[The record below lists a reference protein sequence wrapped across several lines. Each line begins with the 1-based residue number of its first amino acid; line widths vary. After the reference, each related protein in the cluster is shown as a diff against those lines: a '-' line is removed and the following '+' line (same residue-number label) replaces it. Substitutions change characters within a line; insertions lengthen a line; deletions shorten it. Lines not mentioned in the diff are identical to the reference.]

1 MEPRLMPPIS
11 MQKNNGTGTRLQDS
25 GGDLVDCSPTPQRYT
40 RESHET
46 IQEGKDS
53 RNFFRPHIRHEPVAM
68 KANSLAVIPLKW
80 GATILGISAPCPTSL
95 QHGSRGVSCLPPSLL
110 DSRRRRNSSLNVS
123 DRKEFHE
130 TRPGARFSELPPVSR
145 HSQQPTAD
153 VQLGKLGNRLFLTT

>member
-1 MEPRLMPPIS
+1 MEPAVDAADLDA
-11 MQKNNGTGTRLQDS
+11 KNNGTGTRLQDS

-53 RNFFRPHIRHEPVAM
+53 RNFFRPRIRHEPVAM

-95 QHGSRGVSCLPPSLL
+95 PTWKPRSLL
-110 DSRRRRNSSLNVS
+110 LA
-123 DRKEFHE
+123 
-130 TRPGARFSELPPVSR
+130 PIPPRF
-145 HSQQPTAD
+145 
-153 VQLGKLGNRLFLTT
+153 